1 MHVMLL
7 SCCVLVLLMPG
18 RCFMAPTF
26 KPVADSSPSTEPQA
40 DLKLA
45 TVSAWAGLHVMSLG
59 KCKKK
64 KKNVFRVF
72 FVTVGRIF
80 VCLSV
85 FVSPYLFLAAFK
97 WHADILVLLL
107 HPHGSPVQHDP
118 MACISN
124 LLTGLPPAVL
134 QPANWAD
141 GAHEAELTLLH
152 F

>member
-1 MHVMLL
+1 MHVMRL

-26 KPVADSSPSTEPQA
+26 TPVADSSPSTEPQA

-45 TVSAWAGLHVMSLG
+45 TVSAWARLHVMSLG
-59 KCKKK
+59 KCKK
-64 KKNVFRVF
+64 NQNIFRVF
-72 FVTVGRIF
+72 FVTVARIF
-80 VCLSV
+80 VCLSI
-85 FVSPYLFLAAFK
+85 FVSHYLFLAAFK
-97 WHADILVLLL
+97 WRADILLLLL
-107 HPHGSPVQHDP
+107 HPPGPLVQHDP

-124 LLTGLPPAVL
+124 FLTGLPPAVL

-152 F
+152 L

>member
-7 SCCVLVLLMPG
+7 SCCVLVLLMTG

-26 KPVADSSPSTEPQA
+26 TPVADSSPSTEPQA

-64 KKNVFRVF
+64 QTSI

-85 FVSPYLFLAAFK
+85 FVSHYLFLAAFK
-97 WHADILVLLL
+97 WLTNILVLLL
-107 HPHGSPVQHDP
+107 HPPGSPVQHDP
-118 MACISN
+118 MACNSN

-152 F
+152 L